1 MNILILREKLNTNL
15 ETSISVYKVI
25 CFDMGQSF
33 VRMANRSTK
42 LRNQKNTTKSYWGF
56 YLTVKNTI
64 LSYYKK
70 ILLLALFSLIFR
82 VPS

>member
-56 YLTVKNTI
+56 YHTVKNTI
-64 LSYYKK
+64 LTYYKK